1 MVAFSPTKQPQGFKH
16 IPFSYSLL
24 FFTHKMIQGVL
35 FSTFSL
41 LLGFIVADSFKPT
54 SGELIL
60 ANQTYQ
66 MTWSFALPSPPCIGI
81 AFSLADEV
89 PPSYTTGLA
98 VSSRKNNQ
106 GFVV

>member
-1 MVAFSPTKQPQGFKH
+1 
-16 IPFSYSLL
+16 
-24 FFTHKMIQGVL
+24 MIRGLL

-41 LLGFIVADSFKPT
+41 LLNLTAAANSFKPT

-60 ANQTYQ
+60 ANETYH
-66 MTWSFALPSPPCIGI
+66 MTWSFDLPSAPCAGI

-98 VSSRKNNQ
+98 VSSRKKTM
-106 GFVV
+106 

>member
-1 MVAFSPTKQPQGFKH
+1 
-16 IPFSYSLL
+16 
-24 FFTHKMIQGVL
+24 MIQGLL

-41 LLGFIVADSFKPT
+41 LLSFAVADNSFKPT

-60 ANQTYQ
+60 ANETYT
-66 MTWSFALPSPPCIGI
+66 MTWSFALPSTSCYGI

-98 VSSRKNNQ
+98 VSSRKSNQ
-106 GFVV
+106 GIRRMKANFLKLITQQ